1 MGPVS
6 TLGFALLSLLTR
18 GPATGYE
25 LTRRMREPIGYFWVA
40 QHSQIYPE
48 LARLAQAGH
57 VDVREGEGPGP
68 RAKKTYTI
76 TESGRAVLAEW
87 LPEPPAF
94 QPRSELVL
102 KAYAANSADPARMAE
117 MYQSV
122 ADEAADRLR
131 SWRDELKAMAEQ
143 GFDRPSHPRF
153 GNYAVLKMGL
163 ESQRVT
169 QAWATWLAAE
179 LREVVSEHD
188 GAD

>member
-1 MGPVS
+1 MGNVS

-18 GPATGYE
+18 GPATGYD
-25 LTRRMREPIGYFWVA
+25 LTRRMREPIGFFWVA
-40 QHSQIYPE
+40 QHSQIYLE
-48 LARLAQAGH
+48 LAKLAEAGH
-57 VDVREGEGPGP
+57 VDVQEDDGPGP

-76 TESGRAVLAEW
+76 TDGGRAALAEW

-94 QPRSELVL
+94 APRSEMVL
-102 KAYAANSADPARMAE
+102 KAYAVNHADPARMAD
-117 MYQSV
+117 MYQAI
-122 ADEAADRLR
+122 ADEAGERLKR
-131 SWRDELKAMAEQ
+131 WRAELKTMQEQ
-143 GFDRPSHPRF
+143 GSSHPSHPRF

-169 QAWATWLAAE
+169 HDWATWLAAE

>member
-1 MGPVS
+1 MADVS
-6 TLGFALLSLLTR
+6 TLGYALLSLLTR
-18 GPATGYE
+18 GPATGYD

-48 LARLAQAGH
+48 LARLAGAGH
-57 VDVREGEGPGP
+57 VDVREGGGPGP

-76 TESGRAVLAEW
+76 TEAGRAALAEW

-94 QPRSELVL
+94 QPRSEMVL

-117 MYQSV
+117 MYQTI
-122 ADEAADRLR
+122 ADEAGERLKT
-131 SWRDELKAMAEQ
+131 WRAELKTMAEQ
-143 GFDRPSHPRF
+143 GYSVPAHPRF

-163 ESQRVT
+163 ESQRAT
-169 QAWATWLAAE
+169 FAWAAWLATE